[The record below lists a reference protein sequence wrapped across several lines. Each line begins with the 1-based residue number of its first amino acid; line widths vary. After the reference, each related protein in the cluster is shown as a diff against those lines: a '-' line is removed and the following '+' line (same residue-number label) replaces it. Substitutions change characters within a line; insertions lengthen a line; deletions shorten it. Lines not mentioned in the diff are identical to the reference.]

1 MRKFLTLVAVILSV
15 MLLLPGCYGLIT
27 GSGNLD
33 TREFDYS
40 DFNRLEVSSAFEVE
54 IVQSASFA
62 VSITTDD
69 NIFEYID
76 IAKSGNTLNI
86 RLKSGYNFRYF
97 TIEAVIL
104 MPDITHL
111 KLSGATHGT
120 VQDFSFSHDL
130 AVELSGASSLI
141 MTNIAAGR
149 IDFEIS
155 GASRVSGNITADAA
169 ADFDVSGAST
179 VELSGSAKDLKADAS
194 GASHLELD
202 DFPVSNADIELSGVS
217 NGTVNTDGTLDADLS
232 GASKLYY
239 IGEPTMGNIDTSGA
253 SGISKK

>member
-1 MRKFLTLVAVILSV
+1 MRKVLTLAAVILSV

-40 DFNRLEVSSAFEVE
+40 DFSRVEIGSAFEVE

-62 VSITTDD
+62 VSITADD

-76 IAKSGNTLNI
+76 ISKSGNTLNI
-86 RLKSGYNFRYF
+86 RLKSGYNFRSF
-97 TIEAVIL
+97 TTEAVIL

-111 KLSGATHGT
+111 QLSGATHGT
-120 VQDFSFSHDL
+120 VQDFGFSHDL
-130 AVELSGASSLI
+130 AVNISGASSLI
-141 MTNIAAGR
+141 MTDIATGNI
-149 IDFEIS
+149 DLEIS
-155 GASRVSGNITADAA
+155 GASRVSGNIAA
-169 ADFDVSGAST
+169 GGDADFDISGAST
-179 VELSGSAKDLKADAS
+179 VGLSGSAEDLKAGVS

-202 DFPVSNADIELSGVS
+202 DFPVSNADIELSGAS
-217 NGTVNTDGTLDADLS
+217 NGTVNTNGTLDADLS

-253 SGISKK
+253 SSISKK